1 VASLPIEQRIIHY
14 FLAMG
19 AQHVPTQHEKESLL
33 TFSLGNEK
41 LFVSI
46 LSARDAVQR
55 NRVLDTV
62 LNLTSLR
69 STATLLY
76 IVAPRLLGASLDAGV
91 FRSQGIGLLLFDER
105 RIEQAVKPEKLSP
118 NIEQQTSTLTPDP
131 TLLAEV
137 ASLRSL
143 YSEMEKTLEKLSAE
157 LRSFKETAQE
167 RERVSDFVLESVKR
181 SPPPI
186 QAQPSGGSLPSFFS
200 NNPWLEVLSKRGSLE
215 ASPLAG

>member
-1 VASLPIEQRIIHY
+1 
-14 FLAMG
+14 MG
-19 AQHVPTQHEKESLL
+19 AQNVPAQHEKESLL
-33 TFSLGNEK
+33 TFSLGDEK

-46 LSARDAVQR
+46 LTASDVVQR
-55 NRVLDTV
+55 NRVLDSV
-62 LNLTSLR
+62 LHLTSLR

-105 RIEQAVKPEKLSP
+105 RIEQAVKPEILSP
-118 NIEQQTSTLTPDP
+118 SIQQQRSILTPDP

-157 LRSFKETAQE
+157 LRSFKETAQV
-167 RERVSDFVLESVKR
+167 RERVNDFAFESVKR
-181 SPPPI
+181 PPPPI
-186 QAQPSGGSLPSFFS
+186 QTEPAGASLPSFFS

-215 ASPLAG
+215 APPLAG